1 MKKFLLVLLMSISCV
16 VGAQQI
22 KTPVTFGDDTWVNV
36 PLQFPFP
43 LYGRVFTNS
52 FMFSNGVVSF
62 MNVGAQPTN
71 SYCCEGVQVNNQTPI
86 SFHYTIMPMQ
96 TDLYPGPQSR
106 FYTQGDATYQKYW
119 WENISEYSSG
129 NNLNTFQVEIKPT
142 GYIGIKY
149 DQVNI
154 QNQLVTSAVI
164 GDASRGEYSLHYYG
178 RGMTASSVPSLI
190 EYGSTGSICTS
201 NPLADPACPGYA
213 EAYFNQQCSANPL
226 YAATCPGYQQA
237 YYTQQCSI
245 NPLYDSGCPGYAG
258 AYFSQQCTANPL
270 YDSLCP
276 GYQQAYFNQQCTAN
290 PLYDTGCPGY
300 QQAYFNEQCT
310 INPLYNTGCS
320 GYAVAYFNQQCQT
333 NGLYSQQCPNY
344 ATAYA
349 KQQVLQ
355 QQNVLTTPTSTTIV
369 SPLPTTNTVN
379 NTGTVQLVADTN
391 VNNAITP
398 PATTSATSVSPASPV
413 SVVNKQPVSQN
424 TVQQAAQPPAP
435 TPTQAAAQQEQK
447 QEQGKTEQKVANT
460 VEKKMD
466 SGAKGDQQKMKDA
479 VAKVQKEIAKE
490 AQEAKTIEA
499 QVATQGLVVGSMNFV
514 PGFDA
519 YKNALIPDTNALLM
533 TRQYQKPV
541 VDNQRVQRR
550 LSGANELRWQQMV
563 DSQYQ
568 IGK

>member
-1 MKKFLLVLLMSISCV
+1 
-16 VGAQQI
+16 
-22 KTPVTFGDDTWVNV
+22 
-36 PLQFPFP
+36 
-43 LYGRVFTNS
+43 
-52 FMFSNGVVSF
+52 

-154 QNQLVTSAVI
+154 QNQFVTSAVI

-276 GYQQAYFNQQCTAN
+276 GYQQAYFNQQCEN
-290 PLYDTGCPGY
+290 D
-300 QQAYFNEQCT
+300 
-310 INPLYNTGCS
+310 
-320 GYAVAYFNQQCQT
+320 
-333 NGLYSQQCPNY
+333 GLYSQQCPNY
-344 ATAYA
+344 AAAYA
-349 KQQVLQ
+349 KKILFEQQGIATTVSTSGGTV
-355 QQNVLTTPTSTTIV
+355 NNDTNHTTTSTTPTSGSTTQ
-369 SPLPTTNTVN
+369 PE
-379 NTGTVQLVADTN
+379 
-391 VNNAITP
+391 
-398 PATTSATSVSPASPV
+398 TTSATSTTSVSPAAV
-413 SVVNKQPVSQN
+413 ISVIRPAEPIATSQQQNQQPQS
-424 TVQQAAQPPAP
+424 QPPQE
-435 TPTQAAAQQEQK
+435 QAQKQQE
-447 QEQGKTEQKVANT
+447 ERKTENQVANKI
-460 VEKKMD
+460 EKSVGGGD
-466 SGAKGDQQKMKDA
+466 GAKGDKQKMKDA

-490 AQEAKTIEA
+490 SQEAKTIEA

-533 TRQYQKPV
+533 ARQYQKPV